1 MDDANQD
8 PPVARLKEHLRGL
21 GVRAILFAP
30 MLIAGSVAGIIGIR
44 FKQKRAFRKEEIELT
59 RALAHQAMLA
69 MQLTRLSAQSR
80 QTAVTAE
87 RNRMARDIHDTLAE
101 LEQLGDDF
109 DYRGKLRD
117 EAWVKDLAH
126 RLVGDYRKL
135 VSRGRIDSFAEEF
148 QKARERNASAQL
160 RLHNFGNVSA

>member
-1 MDDANQD
+1 MAL
-8 PPVARLKEHLRGL
+8 LKKHLRGL

-69 MQLTRLSAQSR
+69 IQLTRLSAQSR

-87 RNRMARDIHDTLAE
+87 RNRMARDILIFERA
-101 LEQLGDDF
+101 
-109 DYRGKLRD
+109 
-117 EAWVKDLAH
+117 AAH
-126 RLVGDYRKL
+126 RAALR
-135 VSRGRIDSFAEEF
+135 
-148 QKARERNASAQL
+148 ASAT
-160 RLHNFGNVSA
+160 V